1 MLIVPDLAHLVIGLV
16 DSQLAG
22 PDGAV
27 GGRVAGVLEVG
38 SVGGGALATAP

>member
-1 MLIVPDLAHLVIGLV
+1 MFFVPDLAHLVIGLV
-16 DSQLAG
+16 NSQLTG

-38 SVGGGALATAP
+38 SVGGRTLATAP